1 MPKDIET
8 FDIKFSLTWNDQ
20 DCPYIVPVKSITP
33 KMRNKPINWQDFIV
47 FSKKD
52 KVYVIWRILYVISC
66 LISSY
71 LFTWFAAFGPPASD
85 TISYQLGIFFE
96 VYFAFSIIFNFV
108 TEYEIPG

>member
-85 TISYQLGIFFE
+85 TISY
-96 VYFAFSIIFNFV
+96 
-108 TEYEIPG
+108 